1 MLDNV
6 SRYDMQKA
14 PMRQHLGGLIWLLS
28 SFALIRHR
36 ARITK
41 TDMDGIRPPY
51 LLLCNHNAFMDFMA
65 ASHAIF
71 PHRANFVVAI
81 DGFIG
86 REWLLR
92 LIGCICTRKFTM
104 DLQLVRNLVKV
115 IRNGDIAVIY
125 PEARYSLC
133 GTTAVLPDSLGK
145 LAKLLNVPVVTLL
158 CHGHHVNSPF
168 YHLPDHGVRP
178 TTAELKLLLD
188 KDQVD
193 ALSAAEINARIRET
207 FVYDDF
213 RWQQENHIRIR
224 YRRRAEGLHK
234 VPYQCPVCL
243 TEYRMGSAGTIL
255 KCAACGSA
263 WELDEYGKLSLLPMK
278 ENGDAERPS
287 AGSAGNFTHVPDWYE
302 WERENVRREVRSGTY
317 RFESPVRVRALP
329 NARAFIDLGPGG
341 TLVHD
346 MNGFHLSGTACGTE
360 GTGPRYAGE
369 EYRVDIK
376 PSSIYSC
383 HIEYEYLGKFGDCID
398 LNTAQDTLYIY
409 PLKELF
415 SVTKI
420 ALATEELYA
429 WDRAQRSGG

>member
-6 SRYDMQKA
+6 PRYDMEK
-14 PMRQHLGGLIWLLS
+14 PPVRQHLRGLIWLLS

-65 ASHAIF
+65 ASHAIY
-71 PHRANFVVAI
+71 PDRANFVVAI

-92 LIGCICTRKFTM
+92 LIGCICTRKFTT

-145 LAKLLNVPVVTLL
+145 LAKLLKVPVVTLL

-178 TTAELKLLLD
+178 TSAELKLLLD
-188 KDQVD
+188 RDAVS
-193 ALSAAEINARIRET
+193 ALSADEINTRIREA
-207 FVYDDF
+207 FQYDDF
-213 RWQQENHIRIR
+213 RWQQENHIRIT
-224 YRRRAEGLHK
+224 YPHRAEGLHK
-234 VPYQCPVCL
+234 VLYQCPVCL
-243 TEYRMGSAGTIL
+243 TEYRMETAGTAL
-255 KCAACGSA
+255 TCAACGAA
-263 WELDEYGKLSLLPMK
+263 WELDEYGSLSMTVPGK
-278 ENGDAERPS
+278 
-287 AGSAGNFTHVPDWYE
+287 GSGSSTHPEGFAHVPDWYE
-302 WERENVRREVRSGTY
+302 WERENVRREVRAGTY
-317 RFESPVRVRALP
+317 YFESPVRVRALP
-329 NARAFIDLGPGG
+329 NAKAFIDLGPGG

-346 MNGFHLSGTACGTE
+346 GNGFHLHGTACGTE
-360 GTGPRYAGE
+360 GIGPRCAGE
-369 EYRVDIK
+369 EYSVDIR

-383 HIEYEYLGKFGDCID
+383 HIEYEYLGKYGDCID
-398 LNTAQDTLYIY
+398 LNTSRDTLYIY

-415 SVTKI
+415 AVTKI
-420 ALATEELYA
+420 ALATEELYE
-429 WDRAQRSGG
+429 WDRLRRKESAGS